1 MTGMVLCT
9 KEGIEQHFPTGSR
22 GQKTKPKADNQPSD
36 LPSKACGRHRSEIME
51 PTAPLYRNPGC
62 SQGWKMSQLNIAQP
76 LGFAKKY
83 LKVICNSP
91 KQGIYPFFWRNRMVL
106 HTSGFELIWEYG
118 CPSCRREKLILM
130 KSGTDLRK
138 LRKLTCAFRF
148 SKFRIQIWL
157 NQSAWPDMSGQVN
170 SLFFFCSCSCWVTV
184 CHPHDV
190 AERRPV
196 LYVHMGHT
204 QNPMMLLLLLRY
216 FLSHGYPKGFFYH
229 LPSVLK
235 HRLTWASQLV
245 SIGSKKCISIFR
257 A

>member
-157 NQSAWPDMSGQVN
+157 NQPAWPDMSGQVN
-170 SLFFFCSCSCWVTV
+170 SLFF
-184 CHPHDV
+184 
-190 AERRPV
+190 
-196 LYVHMGHT
+196 
-204 QNPMMLLLLLRY
+204 LLLLL
-216 FLSHGYPKGFFYH
+216 LSHGLSSTWCGRKTTCTIRAHGSYTKPNDATFAPTIFSITWISKRFFYH